1 MQVDYR
7 FSETPV
13 PYEEA
18 LATMEARVEAIAA
31 VEKPPLL
38 WFLEHPPLYTAGTS
52 AKEGDL
58 LDSGGFPVYRTG
70 RGGEYTYHG
79 PGQRVGYVM
88 MPLADRPGCKGKD
101 IRCYV
106 RDLEQ
111 WIILALKDF
120 GITGH
125 VRDGRVGVWVETPTG
140 EAKIAA
146 LGVRVRKWVSFH
158 GIALNVNPDLA
169 HFAGIVPCGIREF
182 GVTSLHALG
191 IKVSMAEVDES
202 LKRAFCTIFGAELTF
217 L

>member
-1 MQVDYR
+1 MQVEYR
-7 FSETPV
+7 FSNGLV

-18 LATMEARVEAIAA
+18 LAAMEARVEAIAA
-31 VEKPPLL
+31 GEKPPLL

-58 LDSGGFPVYRTG
+58 LDAGGFPVYRAG

-120 GITGH
+120 GIEGN
-125 VRDGRVGVWVETPTG
+125 VREGRVGVWVETPTG

-158 GIALNVNPDLA
+158 GIALNVQPELS
-169 HFAGIVPCGIREF
+169 HFGGIVPCGIKEF
-182 GVTSLHALG
+182 GVTSLQALG
-191 IKVSMAEVDES
+191 ITASMAEVDES
-202 LKRAFCTIFGAELTF
+202 LKRAFAKVFDATLMGT
-217 L
+217 